1 MPPPTE
7 YCDCLFRSV
16 YSALHAHPEL
26 EQKVRVYCIDDLM
39 RRVLNE
45 PGSVWTTG
53 WEGCYGGVYDHIVS
67 RGVSCLRVSPW
78 VERFFALDTLRT
90 RRMFVQ
96 LARHHVLE
104 RMVHATEPEC
114 LAVGCFLEAHG
125 ICLVLQRTPPP
136 IRPPRGETNGCPCIH
151 LFRNE
156 RGHFNPILDV
166 RHARSALPRHDA
178 LHRAFFVAWGGAL
191 QPAVAAVAAP
201 AVAADAP
208 DAPPDAPDAA
218 EPSESVATPSSSP
231 SHDPFTKMIMR
242 ERRILLK
249 KLANVQ
255 ARIEARLIQTGYTR
269 CELHHRNRRVVH
281 IRSKPRAEG
290 RATDTTEP

>member
-1 MPPPTE
+1 
-7 YCDCLFRSV
+7 
-16 YSALHAHPEL
+16 
-26 EQKVRVYCIDDLM
+26 
-39 RRVLNE
+39 
-45 PGSVWTTG
+45 
-53 WEGCYGGVYDHIVS
+53 VS
-67 RGVSCLRVSPW
+67 RGASCLRVSPW
-78 VERFFALDTLRT
+78 IDRFFALDTLRT

-104 RMVHATEPEC
+104 RMVHADEPEC

-178 LHRAFFVAWGGAL
+178 VHRAFFVAWGGAL

-201 AVAADAP
+201 AAP
-208 DAPPDAPDAA
+208 DAPAAA
-218 EPSESVATPSSSP
+218 EPSESVVTPSSSP

-249 KLANVQ
+249 KLADVQ
-255 ARIEARLIQTGYTR
+255 ARIEARLIQKGYTR
-269 CELHHRNRRVVH
+269 CELHNRNRRVVH
-281 IRSKPRAEG
+281 IRSKPRVED
-290 RATDTTEP
+290 RATEATEP